1 MAVPRQP
8 SSVYRRQPGSAGTL
22 SGTRK
27 DLAIQIEGLAA
38 FRRALR
44 EVSPDAEKEFVRTIR
59 SYATRARDRARSRA
73 PVDTGALRKSIKH
86 SVTKTEGAVYS
97 NLVYA
102 RAHEWGTKEPLTAG
116 SQIQPRG
123 VPIAIKRSQMIGN
136 AVYFYR
142 NSLGYDLANL
152 VNKTARANGIEAGPT
167 VRQSSRGGKVIQA
180 SN

>member
-22 SGTRK
+22 GGRRK
-27 DLAIQIEGLAA
+27 DLAIQIDGLAA
-38 FRRALR
+38 FRRALK

-59 SYATRARDRARSRA
+59 TYATRARDRARSRA
-73 PVDTGALRKSIKH
+73 PVQTGALRKSIKH

-102 RAHEWGTKEPLTAG
+102 RAHEWGSSGQTN

-123 VPIAIKRSQMIGN
+123 VPITIPKSQMVGN

-167 VRQSSRGGKVIQA
+167 VRQSKWGGGKVINP